1 MDNARAPEGVR
12 IVIDGRE
19 IPCTVQ
25 RMPSEDH
32 ECDGGEHVRAWLAIP
47 DVPVVVTPG
56 FCLSWRA
63 SFMPEHTSLLFEI
76 SAGVPVAELN

>member
-1 MDNARAPEGVR
+1 MDDARAPEGVR
-12 IVIDGRE
+12 MIINGRE
-19 IPCTVQ
+19 IPCTMQ

-47 DVPVVVTPG
+47 DVPVVVAPG
-56 FCLSWRA
+56 FCLEWKATVLPAR
-63 SFMPEHTSLLFEI
+63 TSLLFEI